1 MFISLKYEIIFNYI
15 LDQESLTPDKF
26 FEKRLAKRPSQN
38 TLNENF
44 NANIF
49 QKKLL
54 KFLMANNISFRAA
67 ESVSFRNLLLYL
79 RRYVREIF

>member
-1 MFISLKYEIIFNYI
+1 MQQTLA
-15 LDQESLTPDKF
+15 PDKF

-38 TLNENF
+38 TLNEHF

-67 ESVSFRNLLLYL
+67 QSSTFRNLLLYL
-79 RRYVREIF
+79 RR